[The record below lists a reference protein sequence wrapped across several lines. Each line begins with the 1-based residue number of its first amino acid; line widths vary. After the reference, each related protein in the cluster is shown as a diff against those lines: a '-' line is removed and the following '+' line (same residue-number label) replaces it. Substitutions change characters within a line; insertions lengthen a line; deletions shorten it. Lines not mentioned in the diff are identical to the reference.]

1 MQWGGITVQVHV
13 LERVQIVSVTDIA
26 TQTPPTLPNQQ
37 QPTAQNPIQPT
48 HLLPEVAVVIPM
60 IVPMVQLNF
69 LIDLIDLNNFQKNP
83 TYSLCENIC
92 HWIEYSLFFD
102 YSEIEM
108 RAKRLGIFIIFV
120 LVLVFF
126 SQSPV
131 IASGKTVRIESYPV
145 TMGQEFYG
153 FPEHTVVYF
162 HKSIGIDYRSGK
174 VVLSGN
180 PDGTGDI
187 DVGEELRITSPSY
200 TTSFVYRSCP
210 HKRMPPLDI
219 THMMW
224 TGSYEKITNLG
235 FAYISRYCPNSVKK
249 DGRAVAY
256 SSISPMYVV
265 HFNDYDPD
273 AAKPFLMFPWSGSKN
288 VIPYF
293 VDSLDIKYDDK
304 GLFFGDDKEDIGMYM
319 GIKYGTPVLAAAGGN
334 ATYVGD
340 CLSCGNSIYINHGN
354 GYQTRYYHLQKDG
367 LIRDRPFVIKTV
379 EQGTQIGKVNYV
391 DKKPSVYFVVV
402 HDDNGDGNFDDDY
415 PTGVIDPF
423 GRLSGDYLWQ
433 IPKVIKNRQT
443 IHVTGSDISFY
454 SGVVRI
460 PKNFFKT
467 DKMITIKPIL
477 PPKTGSVQGLGLG
490 AKITID
496 DGFGNLLEKFDKTIQ
511 IAFSTFYL
519 NISGYRQDS
528 FGVYSSKDGSAWQK
542 EETIIDQKKN
552 QAVTYVDHLSYF
564 ALMGEQLDNLAPVT
578 SAMVTDGFLSLQT
591 ADLPLGDSSGVDD
604 TLYRTNNEEW
614 LEYADPVYIEPGQNY
629 LIEYFSVDKNGNKE
643 NVKSLKLNL
652 YPYKSPL
659 IFIPGMGGS
668 ELKTASEINW
678 SQPDGHGGIFTHI
691 YPAGEKV
698 WVNNLQAILPGND
711 DYFDILRLKTDGQT
725 GEADLALTGN
735 VLDVYKETID
745 LLTSA
750 DYVLGRDLFVFPY
763 DWRKDIRATADLLDQ
778 KIESV
783 KQQTGSK
790 KVDILAHSMG
800 GLVARNYLIEPKNAI
815 KVSKLITLGT
825 PHLGAVDFLRNLRY
839 GGCLTNTEILNFLAE
854 NNICFGLARSEVSDL
869 LQNMASGYA
878 VIPSQK
884 YYDFYNGADSDHP
897 LPFIDNRDIDNDGV
911 TGQLSYSQLK
921 TTLTNLKHNT
931 ALFSHAEAFHQS
943 DSFLLNSNGVEVT
956 IIAGSG
962 IATVGQ
968 IIEDYA
974 FDFAGIKIP
983 KTDMRY
989 VNGDKTVPL
998 VSAAL
1003 KDGKKSL
1010 SGSAR
1015 VYYTKQSHGALFAGG
1030 PAMDLVKKIIK
1041 DDSSLPSGVSAEP
1054 FKFSGT
1060 GLSVHSPVNI
1070 HVYDAS
1076 GNHTGLTENGDF
1088 EANIPGSSYDS
1099 LDEAKFI
1106 FLPAEGV
1113 YTVKLVATG
1122 EGNFD
1127 FKIRKFA
1134 DDVNTQT
1141 VLYRDVPLTTHTLAQ
1156 ATLDTNSTGQ
1166 PVLALDIDGNGVAD
1180 REIFSTNTVITTPAP
1195 TATAVP
1201 NNDSPTPT
1209 FTPTSTPA
1217 KTITSTPTPSP
1228 LPSSTPSP
1236 SLSPSPS
1243 PNTSKPLALA
1253 HTSPTNFQPE
1263 PSISDKGEV
1272 LGERNLL
1279 QNDESM
1285 SPQEPSKSHF
1295 VILVTIVV
1303 SLFGGGIFI
1312 YYRKFF

>member
-1 MQWGGITVQVHV
+1 MIAVGGITVQVHV

-48 HLLPEVAVVIPM
+48 HLLPEVVVKTNGVLVRVVLKVAELIINPLVLAEVAVVIPM

-102 YSEIEM
+102 YSGIEM

-131 IASGKTVRIESYPV
+131 IASGKTVRIESYPI
-145 TMGQEFYG
+145 TLEQEFYG
-153 FPEHTVVYF
+153 DLHLKTVYF
-162 HKSIGIDYRSGK
+162 HKSIGIDYKSGK

-187 DVGEELRITSPSY
+187 DVGEELRITSLSS

-224 TGSYEKITNLG
+224 TGHYERITSLT

-273 AAKPFLMFPWSGSKN
+273 AAKPFLMFPWLGSKN

-304 GLFFGDDKEDIGMYM
+304 GLFFGDDKEDIGRYM
-319 GIKYGTPVLAAAGGN
+319 GIKYGAPVIAAAGGN

-340 CLSCGNSIYINHGN
+340 CLSCGHSIYINHGN

-367 LIRDRPFVIKTV
+367 LISNRPFRIKTV
-379 EQGTQIGKVNYV
+379 KQGTPIGKVNYV
-391 DKKPSVYFVVV
+391 DQKPGLYFVVV

-552 QAVTYVDHLSYF
+552 EAVIFVDHLSYF

-591 ADLPLGDSSGVDD
+591 ADLPLRDSSGVDD
-604 TLYRTNNEEW
+604 TLYRINNAQW
-614 LEYADPVYIEPGQNY
+614 LEYADPVYIEPGQSY

-668 ELKTASEINW
+668 ELKTTSNVSW
-678 SQPDGHGGIFTHI
+678 LQPDGHGGTFYNI
-691 YPAGEKV
+691 YTFGEKV

-735 VLDVYKETID
+735 VLDVYQETID

-783 KQQTGSK
+783 KQQTKSK

-825 PHLGAVDFLRNLRY
+825 PHLGAVEMIKNLRY

-897 LPFIDNRDIDNDGV
+897 LPFIDNRDIDSDGV
-911 TGQLSYSQLK
+911 TGQLDYLQLK
-921 TTLTNLKHNT
+921 TMLTNLQHNT
-931 ALFSHAEAFHQS
+931 SLFSQAEAFHQS
-943 DSFLLNSNGVEVT
+943 DDFLENPNGVDMT

-962 IATVGQ
+962 LPTLGQ

-989 VNGDKTVPL
+989 INGDNTVPL
-998 VSAAL
+998 YSASL
-1003 KDGKKSL
+1003 KDGDRSL
-1010 SGSAR
+1010 AGSAKI
-1015 VYYTKQSHGALFAGG
+1015 YYTKQKHGGLFVAGS
-1030 PAMDLVKKIIK
+1030 AMNLVKNLLTGEGT
-1041 DDSSLPSGVSAEP
+1041 LPTGVSNEP

-1166 PVLALDIDGNGVAD
+1166 PVLALDIDGNG
-1180 REIFSTNTVITTPAP
+1180 
-1195 TATAVP
+1195 
-1201 NNDSPTPT
+1201 
-1209 FTPTSTPA
+1209 
-1217 KTITSTPTPSP
+1217 
-1228 LPSSTPSP
+1228 
-1236 SLSPSPS
+1236 
-1243 PNTSKPLALA
+1243 
-1253 HTSPTNFQPE
+1253 
-1263 PSISDKGEV
+1263 
-1272 LGERNLL
+1272 
-1279 QNDESM
+1279 
-1285 SPQEPSKSHF
+1285 
-1295 VILVTIVV
+1295 
-1303 SLFGGGIFI
+1303 
-1312 YYRKFF
+1312 